1 MFRKIAITAIMFT
14 LSIIGLKAQ
23 LLYKISGKDL
33 QKPSY
38 IVGTFHVASSSF
50 IDSIPGLRAAMD
62 ASEQVCGELDMKD
75 ITSPENVQKMMTAM
89 MIDGDKTIK
98 DLMTE
103 DEMKRLNA
111 YMTSLLTVDFNNPM
125 IMQQMGKFTPSA
137 LSQQLSL
144 VSIVKKLPGF
154 NPQDLLDNA
163 FQLYAAEKQKP
174 IVGLETLDFQ
184 INTLFR
190 GKSLERQKQLLM
202 CLVDNP
208 EYNDQLVDRMIKAF
222 YSLDLLGL
230 KTLLDEKTNDQCDST
245 PKEKDDIFGNRNR
258 DWLTKMPSM
267 MSAHST
273 LFHVGAGHLPGDDG
287 VLQLLKNAGYTVEAV
302 K

>member
-103 DEMKRLNA
+103 EEMKRLNA

-163 FQLYAAEKQKP
+163 FQL
-174 IVGLETLDFQ
+174 L
-184 INTLFR
+184 
-190 GKSLERQKQLLM
+190 SL
-202 CLVDNP
+202 
-208 EYNDQLVDRMIKAF
+208 IH
-222 YSLDLLGL
+222 
-230 KTLLDEKTNDQCDST
+230 
-245 PKEKDDIFGNRNR
+245 I
-258 DWLTKMPSM
+258 
-267 MSAHST
+267 
-273 LFHVGAGHLPGDDG
+273 
-287 VLQLLKNAGYTVEAV
+287 
-302 K
+302 